1 MSMNV
6 DHLMWGAPDLDTGI
20 AAAAQLFGLDA
31 VPGGAHPGLGTRNAL
46 VGLDDG
52 RYLEIIAPD
61 PAQSRQGTFGEQLAG
76 LEEPA
81 LITWALS
88 SRDLQSIAGRLTTV
102 GYRPRGPVRT
112 ERTTPAG
119 VHLAWDLLFV
129 GGHPFGPRFPFFI
142 DWLECAHPST
152 TLPSAG
158 RLAAI
163 SIGTADAHR
172 FGALLAD
179 VDVPMTVT
187 EATEPFL
194 RVTIETARGRVT
206 LVSTPQAAALRF
218 G

>member
-1 MSMNV
+1 MNV
-6 DHLMWGAPDLDTGI
+6 DHLMWGAPDLAAGM
-20 AAAAQLFGLDA
+20 AAAAKLFGVEA

-52 RYLEIIAPD
+52 RYLEILAPD
-61 PAQSRQGTFGEQLAG
+61 PAQSLPGTFGEQLAA
-76 LEEPA
+76 LKEPA
-81 LITWALS
+81 LITWAIA
-88 SRDLQSIAGRLTTV
+88 SRKLQSIVDRLAAS
-102 GYRPRGPVRT
+102 GYRSRGPVRT

-119 VHLAWDLLFV
+119 VHLAWDLLFA

-142 DWLECAHPST
+142 DWRDCAHPSAA
-152 TLPSAG
+152 LPSAG

-179 VDVPMTVT
+179 VGVPMTVAD
-187 EATEPFL
+187 ATEPFL
-194 RVTIETARGRVT
+194 RATVETTQGRIT
-206 LVSTPQAAALRF
+206 LASTPQTAALKF